1 MSAPAA
7 IVFDLDG
14 TLIDS
19 RGDIVAAANHALTK
33 SGRSPLPAA
42 ALVRYVGDGAR
53 TLLSRAAHLPEN
65 ADELDAMVDDF
76 ITYYVAHPLE
86 FTRWVEGA
94 PEALEALQA
103 RRLPLAICTN
113 KARPVTEAVLAALG
127 VTDAFTSVYA
137 GGDGPKKPSPDALR
151 KIAEELKVPA
161 QLLVMVGD
169 GPQDILAARAIG
181 CRIIGI
187 ASGYLPRERMS
198 DAAPDVLLDDLKPLP
213 GVIRRWCDTTVRIPR
228 IR

>member
-1 MSAPAA
+1 MTAPAA

-19 RGDIVAAANHALTK
+19 RGDICAAANYALSR

-42 ALVRYVGDGAR
+42 ALVRFVGDGAR
-53 TLLSRAAHLPEN
+53 TLLSRAANLSE
-65 ADELDAMVDDF
+65 ASGELDAMVDDF
-76 ITYYVAHPLE
+76 IAYYVNHPID

-103 RRLPLAICTN
+103 RNLPLAICTN

-127 VTDAFTSVYA
+127 ATDTFKSVYA

-151 KIAEELKVPA
+151 RIADALKVPP

-169 GPQDILAARAIG
+169 GPQDIYAARAIG
-181 CRIIGI
+181 CRVVGI
-187 ASGYLPRERMS
+187 ASGYLPRERVS

-213 GVIRRWCDTTVRIPR
+213 GVVRRWCDTTVRIPR
-228 IR
+228 LR